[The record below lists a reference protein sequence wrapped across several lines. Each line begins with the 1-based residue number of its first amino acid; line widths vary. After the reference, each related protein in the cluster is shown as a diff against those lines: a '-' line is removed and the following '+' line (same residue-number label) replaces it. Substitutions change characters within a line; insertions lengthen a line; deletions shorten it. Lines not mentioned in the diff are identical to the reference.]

1 VGFFN
6 VAIKT
11 TLEQIEEV
19 QSAISA
25 VMSGQSYS
33 ISGRSVTKANLKELS
48 ERESFLLARYYRET
62 GTPGSAIN
70 IGTLRR
76 ED

>member
-1 VGFFN
+1 M
-6 VAIKT
+6 ALKT

-19 QSAISA
+19 QAAITA

-33 ISGRSVTKANLKELS
+33 ISGRSLTKANLKELT
-48 ERESFLLARYYRET
+48 ERETMLLERYRRET
-62 GTPGSAIN
+62 GSGPIIN

-76 ED
+76 D

>member
-1 VGFFN
+1 M
-6 VAIKT
+6 ALKT

-19 QSAISA
+19 QAAITA
-25 VMSGQSYS
+25 VMSGQSYTVG
-33 ISGRSVTKANLKELS
+33 GRSVTKANLDALAK
-48 ERESFLLARYYRET
+48 REETLLARYYRET

-76 ED
+76 DD

>member
-1 VGFFN
+1 M
-6 VAIKT
+6 AIKT

-25 VMSGQSYS
+25 VMGGQAYTVA
-33 ISGRSVTKANLKELS
+33 GRSVTRANLAELNK
-48 ERESFLLARYYRET
+48 REEQLLARYYRET
-62 GTPGSAIN
+62 PGSGPAIN

-76 ED
+76 DD

>member
-1 VGFFN
+1 

-19 QSAISA
+19 QAAITA
-25 VMSGQSYS
+25 VMSGQSYA
-33 ISGRSVTKANLKELS
+33 IGGRSVTKANLDALS
-48 ERESFLLARYYRET
+48 KREEALLARYYRET